1 MSLTLRPSLSPSLVS
16 LALLALASAS
26 LAQGAPLAQG
36 ATAADPVLEEL
47 GITAYTLQD
56 IDLPERIGTPFQTT
70 ITLDGLPFTLELWPK
85 SVRSAD
91 FTLMVQEADGILRE
105 HQPAASR
112 TYRGTLL
119 ERPDARVA
127 ASLLDDGLTAQILFA
142 PDVSFTIQPTSVAI
156 SGANPANHV
165 VYAAA
170 DVLPVGDF
178 CATDDSVQAPSGM
191 TQQAGTGL
199 KSCDIAFD
207 TDVEFYQDNGS
218 SVNNTVND
226 VENILNGIANIYEN
240 DCNITYEIS
249 FLVVRTSNP
258 DPYTTNDPS
267 SLLGQVGTEW
277 STNQLYTQRD
287 IVHLMTGRNLS
298 GSTIGIAYLGAICS
312 GGAVGTGLSE
322 STFTSN
328 YNSRVG
334 LTSHEL
340 GHNWNASHCSGGSCR
355 IMCASLGGCSGTL
368 TSFGNASINTIVGY
382 AASRSCIIDLA
393 SPRSIPFT
401 DTFDVSGLNWDNWI
415 YKAYA
420 VVNNA
425 GTNPPTGTYS
435 LNLDAQSAAEYAD
448 NEVRSNYIL
457 LANESDVTL
466 TYHTQH
472 SGVESGEELVVEY
485 VRSNGDWTEL
495 NRITSNGT
503 DQTSF
508 TLHQDTLPNNAYH
521 NNFRLRFRVECD
533 ESDDDWFVDD
543 IVLETIP
550 PCPNPVEYGTG
561 KVNSMGTLPLIGY
574 VGTNSYS
581 ANDLSLQLYNARPN
595 QVCMPFWSVGPY
607 NGSILGGTLLVA
619 PPLNRTS
626 IRMTDIFGMASFA
639 LPIDAGDVGT
649 TRYYQWFFRDPGH
662 ADGTNAG
669 LSNALEVPFC
679 N

>member
-1 MSLTLRPSLSPSLVS
+1 
-16 LALLALASAS
+16 
-26 LAQGAPLAQG
+26 
-36 ATAADPVLEEL
+36 VLEEL

-393 SPRSIPFT
+393 SPLSIPFT